1 MRALLER
8 LGHPERAYDAL
19 HVVGT
24 KGKSTT
30 TRMTAALLGAEGLSV
45 GSYVSPHVAGWSERI
60 QVDGAD
66 ADFERAIAR
75 VRADAEA
82 VQATQFETLT
92 AAALL
97 AFADAGVDVA
107 VVEAGLG
114 GRHDAT
120 NVLRTRVVAL
130 TNVGLE
136 HTNVLGETREAIA
149 AEKLAVLPRG
159 AVAVLGEGEWESL
172 ARGYGAARVI
182 VAPGGNEAVAVAA
195 AEAFLGRNVDPAAAR
210 AVRLPGRLE
219 VRGERPLELWDGAHT
234 AGAVRYLLDRLPAR
248 EHVVVASILA
258 DKDAA
263 MMLELLAQAGSTL
276 VATSST
282 NERALAADAVAGLAR
297 PFFARVE
304 TEADPVAAV
313 ERARSL
319 AGPGGAVLVTGS
331 LYVLA
336 DLASAVRPRALP

>member
-114 GRHDAT
+114 G
-120 NVLRTRVVAL
+120 
-130 TNVGLE
+130 
-136 HTNVLGETREAIA
+136 
-149 AEKLAVLPRG
+149 
-159 AVAVLGEGEWESL
+159 
-172 ARGYGAARVI
+172 
-182 VAPGGNEAVAVAA
+182 
-195 AEAFLGRNVDPAAAR
+195 
-210 AVRLPGRLE
+210 
-219 VRGERPLELWDGAHT
+219 
-234 AGAVRYLLDRLPAR
+234 
-248 EHVVVASILA
+248 
-258 DKDAA
+258 
-263 MMLELLAQAGSTL
+263 
-276 VATSST
+276 
-282 NERALAADAVAGLAR
+282 
-297 PFFARVE
+297 
-304 TEADPVAAV
+304 
-313 ERARSL
+313 
-319 AGPGGAVLVTGS
+319 
-331 LYVLA
+331 
-336 DLASAVRPRALP
+336 